1 MKRLLLLFA
10 VVTLSLYAFA
20 ANRTVQG
27 EVIGA
32 EDGEP
37 LVGATVM
44 GVGTHIGASTDI
56 NGHFSISLPENV
68 KMLKV
73 SYVGM
78 ETREVPITDGTMRIE
93 LSNSNVLDEVIA
105 VAFGTAKKSAFTGS
119 AAVVS
124 SAELS
129 KRITTNVADALVG
142 TVPGLQMR
150 GASGAPGAT
159 QGSMNIRGISSMF
172 ADTDPL
178 VIVDGSP
185 YPASLSNIPQGDIE
199 SITVL
204 KDAASAA
211 LYGARGASGVIII
224 TTKTGSAREA
234 RVSLDAKWGAN
245 SRAVQRYDVID
256 NAGEFYEAYYDQVYN
271 YYRYGNGYSAQQA
284 NLSANKKMLNDLAYN
299 VYNVPAGQSLIGMN
313 GKLNPYA
320 KLGNK
325 ITRNGQEFYLT
336 PDNWDDLSYHTGL
349 RQEYNVSVNGGTDKS
364 SYYASLGYL
373 DDEGFIRGSNYERL
387 SARFKGDFQAKKWL
401 KLGINAG
408 YVHSTTRQVPNREV
422 GEDSS
427 MNNNNLAY
435 YTDYIAPIYPAYVR
449 GVDAEGNPYIKTDEY
464 GHVAYDYGSPNS
476 GSIK

>member
-10 VVTLSLYAFA
+10 AIITFSLSAFA

-27 EVIGA
+27 VVIGA

-44 GVGTHIGASTDI
+44 GVGTQIGASTDI
-56 NGHFSISLPENV
+56 DGHFTISLPENV
-68 KMLKV
+68 KSLKV

-78 ETREVPITDGTMRIE
+78 ETREVPITDGMMKIE
-93 LSNSNVLDEVIA
+93 LSSSNVLEEVIA

-119 AAVVS
+119 AAVVG
-124 SAELS
+124 AEELS
-129 KRITTNVADALVG
+129 KRVTTNVADALVG

-150 GASGAPGAT
+150 GSSGAPGSD

-211 LYGARGASGVIII
+211 LYGSRGASGVIII
-224 TTKTGSAREA
+224 TTKTGSDKES

-245 SRAVQRYDVID
+245 TRAIQRYDVID

-271 YYRYGNGYSAQQA
+271 YYRYGNGYSHQQA
-284 NLSANKKMLNDLAYN
+284 NLSANNKMLSDLAYN
-299 VYNVPAGQSLIGMN
+299 VYNVPAGQTLIGLN

-320 KLGNK
+320 TLGNI
-325 ITRNGQEFYLT
+325 ITSRGQQFYLT

-349 RQEYNVSVNGGTDKS
+349 RQEYNVTVNGGTDKA

-373 DDEGFIRGSNYERL
+373 DDEGFIRGSGYERL
-387 SARFKGDFQAKKWL
+387 TARFKGDFQAKPWL

-408 YVHSTTRQVPNREV
+408 YVHSTTKQVPNRSVES
-422 GEDSS
+422 SS
-427 MNNNNLAY
+427 MTNENLAY
-435 YTDYIAPIYPAYVR
+435 YTDYIAPIYPAFVR
-449 GVDAEGNPYIKTDEY
+449 GVDADGKPYIKTDEY
-464 GHVAYDYGSPNS
+464 GDRKSVV
-476 GSIK
+476 